1 MAEGPDPFVKLE
13 EQVKCPVC
21 IDIFT
26 TPKLLSC
33 NHALCKDCIDHLPVD
48 VDKGH
53 HIVKC
58 PTCRK
63 PTTLPHD
70 DAANLPPAF
79 HINTLIEVHHA
90 ALQVPATV
98 SDKPEVPKCPI
109 HNDRSLEMY
118 CEDCSELACTK
129 CFHHKHREHTG
140 DYVTD
145 LFDRH
150 KQDINDS
157 LVAVE
162 QHVQGAILHA
172 HESLVTQER
181 EIIHLKERVDR
192 LLKQK
197 LHQIAKQKEDGEVFL
212 AHLKSNK
219 KYIQDKLCSGSQQE
233 ILMEK
238 HEMIERLRIAGQDLM
253 LHVQQLQPKE
263 NVFQHSHDILE
274 KCNKMLIGE
283 VGVGGTVD
291 VAKAKPSTKVAVIG
305 RHRSIE
311 ISVPNVSRL
320 KRSLLSCH
328 LVADEE
334 DNVVTQCK
342 VKHVEKDKYCISF
355 TPIRQ
360 GLHRPKVQIKGADF
374 CNPCAIRV
382 LLSPKFRQVNMIENL
397 NMPQGIAVTPTGLLL
412 VTKRSDKEI
421 LVLNRHGSVVERF
434 QHQGGGYPKGV
445 CITPDDHILVV
456 GEHGPHIAMY
466 TMDYALVVKAKSNYG
481 NGSLQ
486 FKRPQGIAVNGCGH
500 VYVCD
505 TGNHRI
511 QVLTPDLAYYYEF
524 GKKGSKPGR
533 FRNPCGIAIDSQGIV
548 YVCDWENDRIQKLY
562 NDGTYIGEFKVK
574 SKSPHKIAIDNKD
587 MVYVASDDE
596 MSIYDSNGDYLGCTD
611 SVATHGLATDEQGH
625 IYACQDSSRIN
636 IYESITSI

>member
-63 PTTLPHD
+63 PTTLPED

-90 ALQVPATV
+90 VLQIAATV
-98 SDKPEVPKCPI
+98 SNKPEVPKYPI
-109 HNDRSLEMY
+109 HNDRSLKMY
-118 CEDCSELACTK
+118 CEDCSEFACTT
-129 CFHHKHREHTG
+129 HHKHREHTG

-150 KQDINDS
+150 KQ
-157 LVAVE
+157 
-162 QHVQGAILHA
+162 
-172 HESLVTQER
+172 
-181 EIIHLKERVDR
+181 EI
-192 LLKQK
+192 
-197 LHQIAKQKEDGEVFL
+197 
-212 AHLKSNK
+212 S
-219 KYIQDKLCSGSQQE
+219 
-233 ILMEK
+233 
-238 HEMIERLRIAGQDLM
+238 
-253 LHVQQLQPKE
+253 
-263 NVFQHSHDILE
+263 
-274 KCNKMLIGE
+274 E
-283 VGVGGTVD
+283 VGVGGTID
-291 VAKAKPSTKVAVIG
+291 TISLDSSVAKAKPSTKVAVIG

-328 LVADEE
+328 LVADEG

-360 GLHRPKVQIKGADF
+360 GLHHPKVQIKGADF

-382 LLSPKFRQVNMIENL
+382 LLSPKFRQVNMMNL

-466 TMDYALVVKAKSNYG
+466 TMDYALVAKAKSNYG
-481 NGSLQ
+481 NGPLQ

-574 SKSPHKIAIDNKD
+574 SKLPHKIAIDNKD

-636 IYESITSI
+636 IYEGITSI